1 MDNQNSNQN
10 NNNPNNKNPKNN
22 RNNKQGISFIILVTL
37 ITTVMVMALFQF
49 QGTGSDN
56 EISYDEFL
64 EMVDDDHNCLC
75 LCSGSL
81 GANPENNVADI
92 VRTYCGRIAFAH
104 IRNVRHY
111 PNGDFTEASHRDC
124 DGDTGI
130 LEIVR
135 AYHDCGYTGYVRP
148 DHGRHIWGE
157 QCRPGYGLY
166 DRALGIM
173 YLWGCWDM
181 LERTEG
187 AAADIGR

>member
-1 MDNQNSNQN
+1 MMS
-10 NNNPNNKNPKNN
+10 
-22 RNNKQGISFIILVTL
+22 
-37 ITTVMVMALFQF
+37 IT
-49 QGTGSDN
+49 
-56 EISYDEFL
+56 
-64 EMVDDDHNCLC
+64 
-75 LCSGSL
+75 
-81 GANPENNVADI
+81 
-92 VRTYCGRIAFAH
+92 AFACALVLWVQ
-104 IRNVRHY
+104 IRKIMWRILCVPTVTGLHLPISVTRHY

-187 AAADIGR
+187 KVSK